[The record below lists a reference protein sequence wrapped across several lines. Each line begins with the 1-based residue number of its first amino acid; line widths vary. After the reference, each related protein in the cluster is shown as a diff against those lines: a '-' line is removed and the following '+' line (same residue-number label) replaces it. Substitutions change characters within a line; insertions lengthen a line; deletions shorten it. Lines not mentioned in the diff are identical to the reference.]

1 MGITVE
7 KHFKLLFMF
16 HTLNKAGQPCEAWSS
31 SCSRQSIDSPS
42 LSFKRHQTAS
52 HYTLITVLFYYAV
65 SEVCIRFPSKSSVLF
80 HN

>member
-1 MGITVE
+1 MGITGE
-7 KHFKLLFMF
+7 KHFKLLFTF
-16 HTLNKAGQPCEAWSS
+16 HTLNKAGQPGALRVLGS
-31 SCSRQSIDSPS
+31 QSPS

-52 HYTLITVLFYYAV
+52 HYTLITVLFYCAV